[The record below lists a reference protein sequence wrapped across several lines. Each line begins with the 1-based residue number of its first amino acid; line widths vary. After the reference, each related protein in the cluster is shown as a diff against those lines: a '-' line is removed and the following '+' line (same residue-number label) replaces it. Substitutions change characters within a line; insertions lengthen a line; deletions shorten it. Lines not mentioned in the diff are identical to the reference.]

1 MTLDLSSLLRVF
13 KLTLPVATAYVPLGL
28 ALGVFVVSSGI
39 DWYWAP
45 ISALVIFAGS
55 IEFLVVTFILS
66 GQPLIVV
73 AWTALIVNF
82 RHIFYGLSF
91 PLKSMKSRM
100 QKAYGVFALTD
111 ETYAIV
117 CASKGTPL
125 RGIDITLL
133 QVISHSW
140 WVGASLLGAVLGSF
154 LPAEVTG
161 FEFALTAMFIA
172 LAADAVSND
181 SDTSLLIYAAISC
194 VFGTLMEFY
203 VLKSSFLG
211 AGLICYLLLI
221 SKDYKHAKMEVPI
234 HE

>member
-1 MTLDLSSLLRVF
+1 MSLSGFMKVF
-13 KLTLPVATAYVPLGL
+13 ILSLPVAAAYVPLGL
-28 ALGVFVVSSGI
+28 ALGVFMVSSGI

-66 GQPLIVV
+66 GQPLLAV

-91 PLKSMKSRM
+91 PLKSMKSRL

-117 CASKGTPL
+117 CAGKGKPL
-125 RGIDITLL
+125 SGLDISLL
-133 QVISHSW
+133 QVISHAW
-140 WVGASLLGAVLGSF
+140 WVGASFLGAVLGSL
-154 LPAEVTG
+154 LPPEATG
-161 FEFALTAMFIA
+161 FEFALTAMFIS
-172 LAADAVSND
+172 LAADAISND
-181 SDTSLLIYAAISC
+181 SDTSLLIYAVISC
-194 VFGTLMEFY
+194 VFGALMEFY

-211 AGLICYLLLI
+211 SGLICYLLLI
-221 SKDYKHAKMEVPI
+221 SKDYKQAQREVPI

>member
-1 MTLDLSSLLRVF
+1 MHLSSLLRVF
-13 KLTLPVATAYVPLGL
+13 KLSLPVATAYIPLGL
-28 ALGVFVVSSGI
+28 ALGVFMVSSGI
-39 DWYWAP
+39 AWYWAP

-66 GQPLIVV
+66 GQPLIAV

-91 PLKSMKSRM
+91 PLKSMKSRV

-117 CASKGTPL
+117 CASKGKPL
-125 RGIDITLL
+125 TGTDISLL
-133 QVISHSW
+133 QVISHTW
-140 WVGASLLGAVLGSF
+140 WVGASFLGAVLGSL
-154 LPAEVTG
+154 LPPEITG

-172 LAADAVSND
+172 LAADAISND
-181 SDTSLLIYAAISC
+181 SDKSLLFYAAISC
-194 VFGTLMEFY
+194 LFGMLMEFY

-211 AGLICYLLLI
+211 AGIICYLLLI
-221 SKDYKHAKMEVPI
+221 SKDYKQAQVEVPI
-234 HE
+234 NE